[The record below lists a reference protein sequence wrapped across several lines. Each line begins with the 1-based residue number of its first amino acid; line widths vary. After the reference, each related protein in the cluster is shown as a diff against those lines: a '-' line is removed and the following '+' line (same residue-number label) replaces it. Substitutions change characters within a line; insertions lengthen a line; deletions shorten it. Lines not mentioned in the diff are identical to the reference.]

1 MKNNIYVQIYN
12 ILSEYENLLSH
23 VRSNNTKETKSN
35 TNPDNVQDNFMDD
48 DFMAYI
54 FNNIKVKKKETHIIN
69 ENTLQLE
76 DDISQF
82 NNFYSQTSY
91 EDEHNSE
98 ENNIEPIQK
107 NTDIEI
113 FMKKYYKKI
122 IILTHP
128 DKTSDKLK
136 NEIFMKAKLN
146 LENKFLIGII
156 KNCYDLKINID
167 DLTDIIMNQIIDEI
181 RMIQEKIIELKKT
194 YFID

>member
-54 FNNIKVKKKETHIIN
+54 FNNIKVKKKKTHIIN

>member
-76 DDISQF
+76 DYISQF

-98 ENNIEPIQK
+98 ENNIEPIHK